1 MAELHTELLS
11 YRKQIKKYSEDIEK
25 IQKNTQIKDSEK
37 EALIE
42 MLTEYLIEAEKN
54 LKKIS

>member
-1 MAELHTELLS
+1 MIEAEKIS